1 MKRSLLVWASLAL
14 AAPAGAQDMSP
25 TAMGGCAVVPLL
37 RAAVPAVE
45 VTIGGKGPYR
55 FAVDTG
61 APGHGRISPKLAA
74 ELGLPKMGAA
84 AEGPLFGVTEVSVGG
99 VSFKN
104 LDLVASQAAVG
115 EWDGSLGSALI
126 ELLPLTLDYGNARA
140 RFGGTGL
147 AEGLPISFQDGV
159 PILPIDIA
167 GKRFRVSFAS
177 GEAAG
182 ALFMDEDTARGLPI
196 SGEPVPRAGNGA
208 QGAEAALPVAVTVS
222 GVPLTVRA
230 VNWPSPRP
238 GGLLGSRAMTGLSV
252 TFDAA
257 AQLGKVERS
266 GLPPRCPTSPSGT
279 N

>member
-1 MKRSLLVWASLAL
+1 
-14 AAPAGAQDMSP
+14 
-25 TAMGGCAVVPLL
+25 
-37 RAAVPAVE
+37 
-45 VTIGGKGPYR
+45 
-55 FAVDTG
+55 
-61 APGHGRISPKLAA
+61 
-74 ELGLPKMGAA
+74 
-84 AEGPLFGVTEVSVGG
+84 
-99 VSFKN
+99 
-104 LDLVASQAAVG
+104 
-115 EWDGSLGSALI
+115 SLGSALI

-257 AQLGKVERS
+257 AHLGKVERS
-266 GLPPRCPTSPSGT
+266 GLPPRSPTSPSVTKSSPTAPPSLRVIATTAERGRLLALPDCFGGQWLVGGLALPFSPGCWRPT
-279 N
+279 NSFLPSGVESTTVISLSFGPVRKRFSVA